1 MVWCWFDKELNPNFD
16 WDWAWQFQFFQNI
29 SNVMMGKRT
38 SRISGILRISRI
50 RLLLGITKIS
60 GKLRISDILTLFVPT
75 LLDSSRVLGGGQ
87 ISPPLNY
94 CHHITI
100 LIFLAP
106 ALLCNARGSRSG
118 VCGYVR
124 EYVRT
129 KFSSCWLAFK
139 QPMKIIWNHGRLQ
152 IE

>member
-1 MVWCWFDKELNPNFD
+1 MGWKFSLKNFSLRWSDVDLIRSTIPILIETELGNFN
-16 WDWAWQFQFFQNI
+16 FFQNI

-75 LLDSSRVLGGGQ
+75 LLDSSRVWGGQ

-94 CHHITI
+94 CHDMTI
-100 LIFLAP
+100 LIFFFDRV
-106 ALLCNARGSRSG
+106 LCLGCTRSESKSTAHYLKN
-118 VCGYVR
+118 CSP
-124 EYVRT
+124 EI
-129 KFSSCWLAFK
+129 FK
-139 QPMKIIWNHGRLQ
+139 GN
-152 IE
+152 